1 MSSCGRIPATAATPY
16 GPGVSVMGAS
26 IRRWSADAWV
36 VDAVLAFALAAMSQ
50 AQLPAGENGWVRL
63 SLLGILVL
71 AVRRRWPFGATLVLA
86 GVLALEGLSADPPAN
101 FGLYLAVMLAGFTVA
116 AECNLSAAVL
126 GGLALAA
133 GVVAHDVNSADY
145 GSAAG
150 MASDLAIP
158 VVLWGVGRGVRIQ
171 RRRADRAGAL
181 LADLEAEQEELS
193 RLAVA
198 AERRHL
204 AREMHDVV
212 THSVSVIVIQAQ
224 AAQRVLAAEQPQVAK
239 ALTDIETAGRAA
251 LTEMRRLLGVLR
263 DEEVASAVGHAPGLA
278 DLPAL
283 LHLVGGAGL
292 DVELTQTGT
301 QRPLAPAVE
310 LTAYRV
316 VQEAL
321 TNALRHAATSTARVT
336 LAWTDSELALD
347 VNDTGSGNG
356 SGNGSG
362 TESAGGGRGLLGLRE
377 RVLDHGGT
385 LRSSATQDGG
395 YHVAARLPVRPA

>member
-1 MSSCGRIPATAATPY
+1 
-16 GPGVSVMGAS
+16 MGAS
-26 IRRWSADAWV
+26 IRRWSADSRV
-36 VDAVLAFALAAMSQ
+36 IDALLAIALTAMSQ
-50 AQLPAGENGWVRL
+50 AQLPTGENVWVRL
-63 SLLGILVL
+63 SLLVIVVL
-71 AVRRRWPFGATLVLA
+71 AVRRRWPFGVAVALA
-86 GVLALEGLSADPPAN
+86 AVLALQGLSADPPAN

-116 AECNLSAAVL
+116 AECELPAAVL
-126 GGLALAA
+126 GGLALVA

-171 RRRADRAGAL
+171 RGRADRAGAL

-224 AAQRVLAAEQPQVAK
+224 AAQRVLAVEQPQVAK
-239 ALTDIETAGRAA
+239 ALTDIETAGRSA

-263 DEEVASAVGHAPGLA
+263 DEEAASADGHAPGLA

-283 LHLVGGAGL
+283 LQLVGRAGL

-301 QRPLAPAVE
+301 PRPLASAVE

-321 TNALRHAATSTARVT
+321 TNALRHTATTTARVA

-347 VNDTGSGNG
+347 VKDTGSGTG
-356 SGNGSG
+356 SGP
-362 TESAGGGRGLLGLRE
+362 ESPGGGRGLLGLRE

-385 LRSSATQDGG
+385 LRSSVIPDGG

>member
-1 MSSCGRIPATAATPY
+1 VRIKGAA
-16 GPGVSVMGAS
+16 
-26 IRRWSADAWV
+26 IRTWSADGRAG
-36 VDAVLAFALAAMSQ
+36 DAALAIALTAMSQ
-50 AQLPAGENGWVRL
+50 AQLPAGETPWVRL
-63 SLLGILVL
+63 SLLVILVL
-71 AVRRRWPFGATLVLA
+71 AVRRRWPFGSALVLA

-101 FGLYLAVMLAGFTVA
+101 FGLYLAVMLAAFTVA
-116 AECNLSAAVL
+116 CECELSTAISA
-126 GGLALAA
+126 GLALAA

-158 VVLWGVGRGVRIQ
+158 VVLWGVGRGVRFQ
-171 RRRADRAGAL
+171 RHRADRAGAL
-181 LADLEAEQEELS
+181 LAGLEAEQEELS

-212 THSVSVIVIQAQ
+212 THSVSVIVVQAQ

-239 ALTDIETAGRAA
+239 ALTDIETAGRVA

-263 DEEVASAVGHAPGLA
+263 DDEAASAAGRPPGLS

-321 TNALRHAATSTARVT
+321 TNALRHTATTTARVA
-336 LAWTDSELALD
+336 LAWTDCELVLD
-347 VNDTGSGNG
+347 VRDTGSGNG
-356 SGNGSG
+356 SGP
-362 TESAGGGRGLLGLRE
+362 ESAGGGRGLLGLRE

>member
-1 MSSCGRIPATAATPY
+1 
-16 GPGVSVMGAS
+16 
-26 IRRWSADAWV
+26 
-36 VDAVLAFALAAMSQ
+36 
-50 AQLPAGENGWVRL
+50 
-63 SLLGILVL
+63 
-71 AVRRRWPFGATLVLA
+71 
-86 GVLALEGLSADPPAN
+86 
-101 FGLYLAVMLAGFTVA
+101 
-116 AECNLSAAVL
+116 
-126 GGLALAA
+126 
-133 GVVAHDVNSADY
+133 
-145 GSAAG
+145 
-150 MASDLAIP
+150 
-158 VVLWGVGRGVRIQ
+158 VGRGVRIQ
-171 RRRADRAGAL
+171 RGRADRAGAL

-224 AAQRVLAAEQPQVAK
+224 AAQRVLAVEQPQVAK
-239 ALTDIETAGRAA
+239 ALTDIETAGRSA

-263 DEEVASAVGHAPGLA
+263 DEEAASADGHAPGLA

-283 LHLVGGAGL
+283 LQLVGRAGL

-301 QRPLAPAVE
+301 PRPLASAVE

-321 TNALRHAATSTARVT
+321 TNALRHTATTTARVA

-347 VNDTGSGNG
+347 VKDTGSGT
-356 SGNGSG
+356 GSG
-362 TESAGGGRGLLGLRE
+362 TESPGGGRGLLGLRE

-385 LRSSATQDGG
+385 LRSSVIPDGG